1 MRTKILLTLIA
12 FCFLVACGKDKYTTK
27 PQLKYKSVN
36 TRQLNRNQTL
46 TFTLEVTDAQGDL
59 QDTIWVQE
67 VVRNCSNGGFTSFY
81 KMPQFTGMKDF
92 KGEINVC
99 YSYGLNLGC
108 PVIQPTCGNKNDS
121 ASFKFWIQDKA
132 RNRSDTI
139 TSDEVVIVQ

>member
-1 MRTKILLTLIA
+1 MPTKILLTLVA
-12 FCFLVACGKDKYTTK
+12 FCFLAACGKDKYTTK

-67 VVRNCSNGGFTSFY
+67 VVRNCSNGGFISYY
-81 KMPQFTGMKDF
+81 KMPQFTGTKDF

-99 YSYGLNLGC
+99 YSYGVNLGC
-108 PVIQPTCGNKNDS
+108 PIIQPTCGNKNDS